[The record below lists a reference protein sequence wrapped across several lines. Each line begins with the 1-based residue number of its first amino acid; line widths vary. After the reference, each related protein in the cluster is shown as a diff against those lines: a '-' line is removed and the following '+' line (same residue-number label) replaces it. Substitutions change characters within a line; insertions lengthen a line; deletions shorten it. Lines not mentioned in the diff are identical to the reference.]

1 MPWKVVARDGQFC
14 VVVSEGPKAGKEVKC
29 HPTREAALRQ
39 VRALYANVEDGSSS
53 GKQIKRLPY
62 G

>member
-29 HPTREAALRQ
+29 HSTREKALAH
-39 VRALYANVEDGSSS
+39 VKALYANTSEGGAKTLYRVT
-53 GKQIKRLPY
+53 P
-62 G
+62 

>member
-14 VVVSEGPKAGKEVKC
+14 VVVSEGPKAGSEVKC
-29 HPTREAALRQ
+29 HGSKEKALAH
-39 VRALYANVEDGSSS
+39 VRALYANTSEG
-53 GKQIKRLPY
+53 GAKQVKRLPY

>member
-14 VVVSEGPKAGKEVKC
+14 VVVSEGPKAGSQVAC
-29 HPTREAALRQ
+29 HPTREKALAQ
-39 VRALYANVEDGSSS
+39 VRALYANTSEG
-53 GKQIKRLPY
+53 GAKQVKRLPY